1 MRNKN
6 MKKALN
12 KTALALLDSLTLSLS
27 ANAGIKKIP
36 EEYSDNDQA
45 ETAKIF
51 YTAAVEPKLV
61 SDLVFA
67 IDDLNINYPHLK
79 RIYLYINSDG
89 GDMDGGQIAYWA
101 VKSSKIPITTVNL
114 SMVGSS
120 ASIIFCGAKERLS
133 LPGGKFLLHA
143 SSLTGS
149 EGLLRP
155 DDIDNLKKES
165 AMYNQVFFDTY
176 KQCTSYSDQE
186 ISKLLYSEG
195 TRLLL
200 TADEV
205 KDKKLISGMANG
217 IEQTPISYYIIE
229 DSE

>member
-12 KTALALLDSLTLSLS
+12 KTALALLASLTLSLS

-155 DDIDNLKKES
+155 DDIDNLKKS
-165 AMYNQVFFDTY
+165 RP
-176 KQCTSYSDQE
+176 CTIKCFLIPTNSVPVIPIRKSVNFY
-186 ISKLLYSEG
+186 
-195 TRLLL
+195 
-200 TADEV
+200 TA
-205 KDKKLISGMANG
+205 KAPACCLPPMK
-217 IEQTPISYYIIE
+217 
-229 DSE
+229 